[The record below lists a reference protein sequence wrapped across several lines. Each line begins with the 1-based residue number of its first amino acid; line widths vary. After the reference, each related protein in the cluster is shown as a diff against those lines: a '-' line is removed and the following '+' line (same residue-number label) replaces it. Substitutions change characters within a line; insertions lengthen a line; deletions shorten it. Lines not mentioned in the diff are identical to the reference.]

1 MKAMEAS
8 QGMQEAFDPMAELEK
23 ENEDSDEDFMLDGEE
38 EKIQRQIKE
47 MRSHQQKE
55 DWAEKQEQKII
66 GHGKYQEIVE
76 EEFLPVVTKSQYVV
90 CHFYHKDFERCKII
104 DFHLKKIA
112 PVHTE
117 SRFVNMD
124 AEKCPFFI
132 QKLSIQT
139 LPTIIMFM
147 DGIAVDRII
156 GFEELGNKD
165 EFPTMAL
172 SRLLVNSGV
181 IKAKNKVEAGAM
193 KVSKGGR
200 QKYQGDDS
208 D

>member
-1 MKAMEAS
+1 M
-8 QGMQEAFDPMAELEK
+8 
-23 ENEDSDEDFMLDGEE
+23 
-38 EKIQRQIKE
+38 
-47 MRSHQQKE
+47 
-55 DWAEKQEQKII
+55 
-66 GHGKYQEIVE
+66 
-76 EEFLPVVTKSQYVV
+76 VTKSQYVV
-90 CHFYHKDFERCKII
+90 CHFYHNDFERCKII
-104 DFHLKKIA
+104 DMHLKKIA

-117 SRFVNMD
+117 ARFITMD

-156 GFEELGNKD
+156 GFEELGGKD
-165 EFPTMAL
+165 DFPTMAL

-181 IKAKNKVEAGAM
+181 MKAKNKTEAGVM
-193 KVSKGGR
+193 KTNRAKAKR
-200 QKYQGDDS
+200 YQGDDS